1 MNSAERATYT
11 FIATALA
18 DVSRTLGIYGVGTDF
33 RITEPRRRVMV
44 RVAFDFYRRVGIRAC
59 RGCACTDAMACDG
72 GCSWA
77 GPELCSA
84 CVPRKRKRRA

>member
-1 MNSAERATYT
+1 MTAAERATYT

-18 DVSRTLGIYGVGTDF
+18 EDSRCFAISGQGVDF

-59 RGCACTDAMACDG
+59 RGCACTDAMACEG

-77 GPELCSA
+77 GPILCSA
-84 CVPRKRKRRA
+84 CVPRKGKKRA